1 MKYCTQCGER
11 QTEGARFCSGCGV
24 PLAKPADADDNDASS
39 PPATAAAPQPPPPPP
54 YAHYPAPPP
63 PPYAGY
69 PGGAPGVPPVDLGA
83 EYSALYLQH
92 YHAALAAITAQQQQ
106 QYAQGHYAGAYPG
119 GYPAYDPHAAHPH
132 GATAA
137 PGAPPPP
144 PPPCREVLRR
154 ARVEPTR
161 IFMLHKGRRYLLSR
175 GAVLASRSDQSP
187 TKRPPSPPRRRPT
200 LRRPRRRPPCPRP
213 RRRAHPWTRAISP
226 SPRRR
231 RRHPRRRR
239 RRPPPAPPPRP

>member
-119 GYPAYDPHAAHPH
+119 GYPAYDPHAAHPY

-137 PGAPPPP
+137 P
-144 PPPCREVLRR
+144 RR
-154 ARVEPTR
+154 AAAAAAAGAERSSAARE
-161 IFMLHKGRRYLLSR
+161 LSR
-175 GAVLASRSDQSP
+175 RGFLCY
-187 TKRPPSPPRRRPT
+187 TKVEG
-200 LRRPRRRPPCPRP
+200 
-213 RRRAHPWTRAISP
+213 IY
-226 SPRRR
+226 
-231 RRHPRRRR
+231 
-239 RRPPPAPPPRP
+239 